1 MFGKK
6 TPAQEEGGLQ
16 ERRQEARGGWNVGSF
31 TDQQQEQREPGGNWP
46 PPLPPPLPPTTPSP
60 PPPDS
65 ENISHESPSFQAS
78 RPGV

>member
-46 PPLPPPLPPTTPSP
+46 PPLPPPLL
-60 PPPDS
+60 
-65 ENISHESPSFQAS
+65 SHFRKSSGKFCVHLQANT
-78 RPGV
+78 VLV